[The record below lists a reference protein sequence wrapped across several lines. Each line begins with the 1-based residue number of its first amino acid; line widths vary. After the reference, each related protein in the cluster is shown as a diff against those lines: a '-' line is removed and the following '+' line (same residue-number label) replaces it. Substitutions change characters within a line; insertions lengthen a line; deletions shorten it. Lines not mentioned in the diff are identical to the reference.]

1 MNELEFQEEWLSA
14 YLDDELT
21 AEQRQVVEKRL
32 AIDPAAQA
40 MLEDLRRVRTM
51 VAKLPTWAGPNLEFT
66 IPAELPGTFDEAED
80 AVENTGEEDDTTSHF
95 EEVPRLLANV
105 EEPRGAASAPAS
117 WNLQSRASRSML
129 GWIATAASVLLVAGL
144 GYVYWP
150 ATGLQVA
157 HVDSKQAPGTEG
169 RDLSLGRSGTNSRG
183 DEVLFGATAMTSPT
197 GGEAR
202 VLAENP
208 SLAEELSSALPT
220 VAMSAEGTRNS
231 DRAIQPESAD
241 KRESTDKNDV
251 KLKSANAMPTFGRA
265 PASGGALGGFG
276 GGGGSASEL
285 ALNRQETSVAPGA
298 DLPAPTPMN
307 ASRGMSQ
314 PEANRLHERVAN
326 SLSHEDSRRLSQ
338 ADASAVYFARSQ
350 SWMDEEAQTLLTY
363 AGANQY
369 SANQLAFGNN
379 ALQAGADQKLGEIP
393 TESVLMAAIK
403 PEIANSPDFFESVIS
418 SNQLIA
424 VDQQPPLNQ
433 LSLADRSPTANSAVA
448 EKSVASDAV
457 AAPATS
463 AANAFHFEQLSTQRF
478 QMALPNAPLG
488 NSFVLFV
495 NRDEA
500 NRILNQ
506 LQEKGQVSSQV
517 WRIVKQPEA
526 QTNGIG
532 LNLPAAAEPQNL
544 NDARISG
551 ELQNKKA
558 DMTGRERVI
567 LMLNGPPN

>member
-21 AEQRQVVEKRL
+21 AEQRQVVEQRL

-51 VAKLPTWAGPNLEFT
+51 IAKLPTWAGPNLEFT

-80 AVENTGEEDDTTSHF
+80 ALENTGEDDDTTTYF
-95 EEVPRLLANV
+95 EEVPRLLARV
-105 EEPRGAASAPAS
+105 EEPRGAASAHAS
-117 WNLQSRASRSML
+117 WNLQSRVSRAML

-144 GYVYWP
+144 AYVYWP
-150 ATGLQVA
+150 STGLQVA

-169 RDLSLGRSGTNSRG
+169 RDLSLGRSGTNSLG
-183 DEVLFGATAMTSPT
+183 DEVLLGATAMTSPT

-202 VLAENP
+202 DLAENL
-208 SLAEELSSALPT
+208 SLAKQLSSALPT
-220 VAMSAEGTRNS
+220 VAMSAESTRNS
-231 DRAIQPESAD
+231 EMEIQPESAD
-241 KRESTDKNDV
+241 KKDLKT
-251 KLKSANAMPTFGRA
+251 KSADAMPTSGN
-265 PASGGALGGFG
+265 ASGRFG
-276 GGGGSASEL
+276 GRSESAPEF
-285 ALNRQETSVAPGA
+285 AFNRKETAAARGA
-298 DLPAPTPMN
+298 DLPAPAPMN
-307 ASRGMSQ
+307 ASRGRAQ
-314 PEANRLHERVAN
+314 PEAIRLNEQVAN
-326 SLSHEDSRRLSQ
+326 SPSHEDSRGLFK

-350 SWMDEEAQTLLTY
+350 SWMDDEAQTLLTY
-363 AGANQY
+363 GGANQY

-379 ALQAGADQKLGEIP
+379 ALQAGADQKPGVVP

-403 PEIANSPDFFESVIS
+403 PEIANSADFFEKVIT

-424 VDQQPPLNQ
+424 VDQQQLLRQ
-433 LSLADRSPTANSAVA
+433 LSTADRSLTADSAVA
-448 EKSVASDAV
+448 DKPAASDAV

-463 AANAFHFEQLSTQRF
+463 AASAFSFEQFSTQRI
-478 QMALPNAPLG
+478 QMAVPYAPLG

-495 NRDEA
+495 NRYEA

-506 LQEKGQVSSQV
+506 LQEKGQVTSQV

-526 QTNGIG
+526 QASGIG
-532 LNLPAAAEPQNL
+532 LNVPAAAEPQNVI
-544 NDARISG
+544 DARISG

-558 DMTGRERVI
+558 EMTGKERVI